1 MCFFFF
7 SSRRRHTR
15 CALVTGVQTCALPI
29 CAVPA
34 DKVHWLKPE
43 LVAEIAFAEYTAGG
57 SVRHAS
63 FLGLRSDKEAKDVTP
78 EKKQPTPAPESD
90 VKISSRDRVIFP
102 EVKATKGDLAAYYA
116 AIAPVMLPQAPRRP
130 ISLVRC
136 PPARATTCF

>member
-1 MCFFFF
+1 MAALAKKFA
-7 SSRRRHTR
+7 SRERKT
-15 CALVTGVQTCALPI
+15 API
-29 CAVPA
+29 EVGAVPA

-90 VKISSRDRVIFP
+90 GKKHHQKR
-102 EVKATKGDLAAYYA
+102 G
-116 AIAPVMLPQAPRRP
+116 
-130 ISLVRC
+130 
-136 PPARATTCF
+136 RATREGRRGEP